1 MGAGVVLGLVDVQ
14 SMYVSCERAVD
25 PRLVG
30 APVVVLSN
38 NDGCVIARSEQAK
51 DLGVGMGQPWF
62 EMQRNPLWKNVIARS
77 SNYELYGDM
86 SSRFV
91 ATLASLVSDLEVYS
105 VDECFVVLPAA
116 RAEEVARAIVARVR
130 QWIGLPVS
138 VGIGRTKTLAKLGQ
152 HLAKSSR
159 TDGGVVDLSARPV
172 AEVEAVLAGIPA
184 AEVWGVGRKLS
195 TRLLGSGID
204 TALDLSRADP
214 ATIRRRYS
222 VVLERTVRELRGTAC
237 IPFGA
242 EPMQRRQ
249 VMHGRMFGT
258 PVSTR
263 AEMRDVLT
271 RYAGTAAHRLRAQGL
286 QAGMLTVTMSTSRF
300 REQSSHHAH
309 SIGLSPAT
317 AEPLD
322 LIRAAHTGLAVMRE
336 GLPYNRAAVLLGELS
351 AGGSTPFLGAAA
363 VDPALATAMDAIAS
377 RYGTASIGHGGSGL
391 RAVPGWAMRREHL
404 SPSCTTQ
411 WQHLLTATT

>member
-1 MGAGVVLGLVDVQ
+1 VGTVLGLVDVQ
-14 SMYVSCERAVD
+14 SMYVSCERAFD

-51 DLGVGMGQPWF
+51 DLGVTMGQPWF
-62 EMQRNPLWKNVIARS
+62 EIQRNPLWKNVIARS

-91 ATLASLVSDLEVYS
+91 AVLASLVSDLEVYS

-116 RAEEVARAIVARVR
+116 RAQLVAREIVARVR

-138 VGIGRTKTLAKLGQ
+138 VGIGSTKTLAKLGQ
-152 HLAKSSR
+152 NLAKRSAA
-159 TDGGVVDLSARPV
+159 DAGVVDLVGRP
-172 AEVEAVLAGIPA
+172 AGELEAILAATPA
-184 AEVWGVGRKLS
+184 GEISGVGRKLS
-195 TRLLGSGID
+195 ARLLGYGIE
-204 TALDLSRADP
+204 TALDLARADP
-214 ATIRRRYS
+214 AAIRRRHS

-242 EPMQRRQ
+242 EPPQRQQ

-271 RYAGTAAHRLRAQGL
+271 RYTATAAHRLRAQGL
-286 QAGMLTVTMSTSRF
+286 QAGMLTVSLSTSRF
-300 REQSSHHAH
+300 RDQSAHHTH
-309 SIGLSPAT
+309 SVGLSPAT
-317 AEPLD
+317 AEPLE
-322 LIRAAHTGLAVMRE
+322 LIRAAHTGLVAMHE

-351 AGGSTPFLGAAA
+351 PGGSTPSLEAAA
-363 VDPALATAMDAIAS
+363 VDPALATAMDAITA
-377 RYGTASIGHGGSGL
+377 RYGTASIGHGGAGL
-391 RAVPGWAMRREHL
+391 RAAPGWAMRREHL
-404 SPSCTTQ
+404 SVSCTTQ
-411 WQHLLTATT
+411 WEHLLPAVT

>member
-1 MGAGVVLGLVDVQ
+1 MGVVLGLVDVQ
-14 SMYVSCERAVD
+14 SMYVSCERAFD
-25 PRLVG
+25 PRLVV

-51 DLGVGMGQPWF
+51 DLGVSMGQPWF
-62 EMQRNPLWKNVIARS
+62 EIQRNPFLKNVVARS

-116 RAEEVARAIVARVR
+116 RAEEVARAIVQRVR

-152 HLAKSSR
+152 QLAKRSR
-159 TDGGVVDLSARPV
+159 SDGGVVDLVSRPA
-172 AEVEAVLAGIPA
+172 AEVEAILAATPA
-184 AEVWGVGRKLS
+184 ADVWGVGRKLS
-195 TRLLGSGID
+195 SRLRGSSIES
-204 TALDLSRADP
+204 ALDLSRADP
-214 ATIRRRYS
+214 AVIRRRYS

-242 EPMQRRQ
+242 EPPQRQQ

-258 PVSTR
+258 PVTTR
-263 AEMRDVLT
+263 AQMRDVLT
-271 RYAGTAAHRLRAQGL
+271 RYTATAAHRMRAQGL

-300 REQSSHHAH
+300 RDQTAHHAH

-322 LIRAAHTGLAVMRE
+322 LIRAAHTSLATMTE
-336 GLPYNRAAVLLGELS
+336 GQPYNRAAVLLGDLS
-351 AGGSTPFLGAAA
+351 QGGSTPFLGSAV
-363 VDPALATAMDAIAS
+363 VDPALATAMDAIAT
-377 RYGTASIGHGGSGL
+377 RYGTASIGHGGAGL
-391 RAVPGWAMRREHL
+391 RAAPVWAMRREHL
-404 SPSCTTQ
+404 SPSRTTQ
-411 WQHLLTATT
+411 WEHLLTARA

>member
-1 MGAGVVLGLVDVQ
+1 MGVVLGLVDVQ
-14 SMYVSCERAVD
+14 SMYVSCERAFD
-25 PRLVG
+25 PRLVD

-62 EMQRNPLWKNVIARS
+62 EIQRNPLWKNVSARS

-105 VDECFVVLPAA
+105 VDECFVVLPAS
-116 RAEEVARAIVARVR
+116 RAEEVARAIVQRVR

-152 HLAKSSR
+152 HLAKRSLA
-159 TDGGVVDLSARPV
+159 DGGVVDLVTRP
-172 AEVEAVLAGIPA
+172 AGEVEAILAATPA

-195 TRLLGSGID
+195 SRLQGWGIE

-214 ATIRRRYS
+214 AAVRRRYS

-237 IPFGA
+237 MPFGA
-242 EPMQRRQ
+242 EPAQRQQ
-249 VMHGRMFGT
+249 VMHGRMFGV
-258 PVSTR
+258 PVTTR

-271 RYAGTAAHRLRAQGL
+271 RYTATAAHRLRAQGL
-286 QAGMLTVTMSTSRF
+286 QAGMLTVSLSTSRF
-300 REQSSHHAH
+300 RDQSAHHAH
-309 SIGLSPAT
+309 SVGLSPAT
-317 AEPLD
+317 AEPLE
-322 LIRAAHTGLAVMRE
+322 LIRAAHTGLAGMRE
-336 GLPYNRAAVLLGELS
+336 GLPYNRAAVLLGDLS
-351 AGGSTPFLGAAA
+351 PGGSTPFLGSAV
-363 VDPALATAMDAIAS
+363 VDPALATAMDAITT
-377 RYGTASIGHGGSGL
+377 RYGTASIGHGGAGL
-391 RAVPGWAMRREHL
+391 RAAPAWAMRREHL
-404 SPSCTTQ
+404 SPSVTTRWDQ
-411 WQHLLTATT
+411 LLTAAT